1 MMNTMQASLPF
12 RKLMLFCAFFLI
24 SPISWGQE
32 GNASEWAYLEP
43 QNSGKSLDS
52 QALRDIF
59 LHLEK
64 DHEVRFA
71 INDKLIADKFAKVDY
86 KNVKNLDRTLQQ
98 ILSPLGLTYKKIKG
112 YYVIITKEEQASK
125 APISIQNYAP
135 LSQAGSTKRLPLKQ
149 TNGDAEGNIGLYL
162 NAQQY
167 TASGKVVSAKEDF
180 PLPGVSVNVKG
191 TNRSTTTDI
200 NGNYSI
206 SVPTEQAILVFSY
219 VGYTTQEINLDGV
232 LRKDVQ
238 MDEDVRILR
247 DVLINVP
254 YGQQTKASYTG
265 SAATVEAKT
274 IENRPR
280 ESFENSLQGNVAGLQ
295 VMSSTGQP
303 GAAPNVRIRGISS
316 INGNN
321 SPLYVVDGVPVLSQ
335 SITTLA
341 TSSNTLAGINPN
353 DIESITVLKDAS
365 AASIYG
371 SLGANG
377 VIMITTKG
385 GSSGKTRVNFSA
397 QYGMNQMTRSD
408 ISMPLT
414 TAEMSELLI
423 EGVINSTSLAPSTP
437 EDAYTYLV
445 NNGLDPN
452 TSVDWFDIVTQ
463 TGRYDQYNVSA
474 SGGNDKTR
482 FYVSAG
488 YYNRDAV
495 TKGQDFSRKN
505 IRLSL
510 NNQAS
515 ERLSFSGRI
524 SASRQDLSTVP
535 AAGTGQNP
543 VRSLYRIVPWIGP
556 YTETGEYNPR
566 INHNPEIVR
575 LENKY
580 ETKISQLISNLSAT
594 YKFNDNLSFES
605 RGGQD
610 YNYSEDFRFW
620 SPLSPDGLGSNG
632 RGAEY
637 STVWDNWSITNL
649 LKYRGQYKD
658 FSINATLGQEAS
670 KRNLKRVST
679 QANNYAADGLYTL
692 ANTSEPYIAW
702 STKSSATLVSYF
714 LNTSFS
720 YQQKYY
726 LNATVRRDGSS
737 RFGRNVRY
745 GNFWSIGGAW
755 NAHEETFMKEIPVI
769 NQLKLRA
776 SYGVSGSQLGE
787 YYGHMGYY
795 GTGSK
800 YGGLPGFSMAQ
811 IESGDLSWEKNH
823 PLDIGL
829 EFAVLDNR
837 LSGTIDWYTRKTTDL
852 FMDMP
857 VSYTN
862 GVSNLNFNVGSMQ
875 NTGIE
880 IALNSENIRPKV
892 EDGFGWQTSFN
903 ISTQKNKV
911 LKVVGDRM
919 VSGRYLR
926 ENGGDFYQFYMRGY
940 AGIDRDTGESLWF
953 TNGDRTNTTTDY
965 TEAAPF
971 KQNKSALA
979 KFYGGLTNTFQY
991 KGFSLSAL
999 IYFTVGGHIY
1009 DTWGT
1014 YTQNDGS
1021 VGLNAYGQIS
1031 RVYYENRWKQP
1042 GDAAEYPKM
1051 VYLGSQSGLNSQHS
1065 SRFLY
1070 NGTYVRLR
1078 DVTLSY
1084 DLPLDRMKL
1093 KMNSAQIYLRANNLY
1108 TWVYD
1113 DLLPYDP
1120 EVGIAGLLDQNLP
1133 VSKQFIVGINL
1144 TF

>member
-1 MMNTMQASLPF
+1 MMNTILASLPI
-12 RKLMLFCAFFLI
+12 RKLMLFMAFSCLA
-24 SPISWGQE
+24 PTTWGQE
-32 GNASEWAYLEP
+32 GSSPDLPYMEAQKAGE
-43 QNSGKSLDS
+43 SLDS
-52 QALRDIF
+52 QSLRDIF

-64 DHEVRFA
+64 NHKVRFA
-71 INDKLIADKFAKVDY
+71 INDKLIADKFSKVDY
-86 KNVKNLDRTLQQ
+86 QHVDNLDKTLDQM
-98 ILSPLGLTYKKIKG
+98 LNPLGLTYKKIKG
-112 YYVIITKEEQASK
+112 YYVIISKQEQASH
-125 APISIQNYAP
+125 APIRFKNYTP
-135 LSQAGSTKRLPLKQ
+135 LSQSQSARILRHSNI
-149 TNGDAEGNIGLYL
+149 NGDTDLGKASGMR
-162 NAQQY
+162 AQQY
-167 TASGKVVSAKEDF
+167 TASGKVVSAKEEF
-180 PLPGVSVNVKG
+180 PLPGVSVAVKG
-191 TNRSTTTDI
+191 GNQSTTTDI
-200 NGNYSI
+200 NGNYKI
-206 SVPTEQAILVFSY
+206 PVPNEEATLVFSY
-219 VGYTTQEINLDGV
+219 VGYTTQEVSLEGV
-232 LRKDVQ
+232 LQKNVLLDK
-238 MDEDVRILR
+238 DVRILR
-247 DVLINVP
+247 DVLITVP

-265 SAATVEAKT
+265 SAVTVQSKT
-274 IENRPR
+274 IEDRPR
-280 ESFENSLQGNVAGLQ
+280 ESFQNSLQGNVAGLQ

-377 VIMITTKG
+377 VIMITTKSG
-385 GSSGKTRVNFSA
+385 ASGKTKLNASV
-397 QYGMNQMTRSD
+397 QYGVNQMTRSD
-408 ISMPLT
+408 ASKPLS
-414 TAEMSELLI
+414 TAEMSEMLI
-423 EGVINSTSLAPSTP
+423 EGVINSPTLSPTNP
-437 EDAYTYLV
+437 EEAYAYLID
-445 NNGLDPN
+445 NGLDPN
-452 TSVDWFDIVTQ
+452 TSIDWFDIITQ
-463 TGRYDQYNVSA
+463 PGRYDQYNVSA
-474 SGGNDKTR
+474 SGGNEKTH

-510 NNQAS
+510 NHEAS
-515 ERLSFSGRI
+515 DRLSFSGRL

-535 AAGTGQNP
+535 GAGTGQNP
-543 VRSLYRIVPWIGP
+543 IRSLYRIVPWIGP
-556 YTETGEYNPR
+556 YTESGEYSPR
-566 INHNPEIVR
+566 LNHNPEMVR
-575 LENKY
+575 NENKY
-580 ETKISQLISNLSAT
+580 ETKISQLIGNLSAQ
-594 YKFNDNLSFES
+594 YKINDNLTFET
-605 RGGQD
+605 RGGTD
-610 YNYSEDFRFW
+610 FNFSDDFRFW
-620 SPLSPDGLGSNG
+620 SPLTPDGQGPNG

-658 FSINATLGQEAS
+658 FSLNATLGQEAS

-679 QANNYAADGLYTL
+679 QANNYAAEDLYTL
-692 ANTSEPYIAW
+692 ANTSEPFIAW
-702 STKSSATLVSYF
+702 SQKSAATLVSYF

-737 RFGRNVRY
+737 RFGKNVRY
-745 GNFWSIGGAW
+745 GNFWSLGFAW
-755 NAHEETFMKEIPVI
+755 NAHEETFMQELPWL
-769 NQLKLRA
+769 NQLKLRS
-776 SYGVSGSQLGE
+776 SYGVSGSQLGS

-795 GTGSK
+795 STGSK

-823 PLDIGL
+823 PFDVGL

-862 GVSNLNFNVGSMQ
+862 GVSELNFNVGSMQ
-875 NTGIE
+875 NMGLE
-880 IALNSENIRPKV
+880 IALSSDNIRPKV
-892 EDGFGWQTSFN
+892 DGGFGWQTSFN

-919 VSGRYLR
+919 VSGRFLR

-940 AGIDRDTGESLWF
+940 AGVDQETGESLWY
-953 TNGDRTNTTTDY
+953 TNGDQTNTTTDY
-965 TEAAPF
+965 SEAAPF
-971 KQNKSALA
+971 KQDKSALA

-1031 RVYYENRWKQP
+1031 RKYYENRWKQP
-1042 GDAAEYPKM
+1042 GDNAEYPKM
-1051 VYLGSQSGLNSQHS
+1051 VFLGSQSGLNNQAS

-1093 KMNSAQIYLRANNLY
+1093 KMSSAQIYLRANNLY

-1120 EVGIAGLLDQNLP
+1120 EAGISGILDQNIP
-1133 VSKQFIVGINL
+1133 VSRQFIVGVNL